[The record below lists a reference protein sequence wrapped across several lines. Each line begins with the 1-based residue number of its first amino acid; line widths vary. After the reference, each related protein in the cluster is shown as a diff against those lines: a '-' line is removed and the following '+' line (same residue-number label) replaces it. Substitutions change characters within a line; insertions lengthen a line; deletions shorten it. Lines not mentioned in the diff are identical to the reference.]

1 MTGIDTEYGWRRL
14 AAAVVR
20 QAVKDATMASLNQR
34 GAREARDS
42 AMAFLGDEKVQDWFS
57 ILDIPVAVWSLPES
71 HAVSG
76 RAQH

>member
-1 MTGIDTEYGWRRL
+1 MTGIDTQYGWRRL
-14 AAAVVR
+14 AAAVAR

-42 AMAFLGDEKVQDWFS
+42 AMALLGDEKVQDRLS
-57 ILDIPVAVWSLPES
+57 ILDIPAPVWSIPES
-71 HAVSG
+71 HGDCG